1 MYRII
6 AAFFLLVASAATR
19 PRRTALFASV
29 GQNQNGSIL
38 KVLATG
44 PAGNFNGVFI
54 NYGPPCPGAVYDVAG
69 GIRGPLIQ
77 FQAWKAWSL
86 DCKSVTVWRG
96 RMIDPTTVVVKWVM
110 TYGGRGGAGGG
121 TFWGSATNPERAG
134 AAAA

>member
-6 AAFFLLVASAATR
+6 AAFFLLVASVATSSAQ
-19 PRRTALFASV
+19 PALFPSV
-29 GQNQNGSIL
+29 WQNQNGSIL

-77 FQAWKAWSL
+77 FQAWKAWSF

-96 RMIDPTTVVVKWVM
+96 RMVNPTTVVVQWVM
-110 TYGGRGGAGGG
+110 TYGGRSVRGMD
-121 TFWGSATNPERAG
+121 TFRRI
-134 AAAA
+134 

>member
-6 AAFFLLVASAATR
+6 AAFFLLVASVATSSAQ
-19 PRRTALFASV
+19 PALFPSV
-29 GQNQNGSIL
+29 WQNQQGSIL

-44 PAGNFNGVFI
+44 PGGSFNGVFI

-69 GIRGPLIQ
+69 GIRGPLIG

-96 RMIDPTTVVVKWVM
+96 RMINPTTVVATWTM
-110 TYGGRGGAGGG
+110 TYGGRRVRG
-121 TFWGSATNPERAG
+121 TDTFRRI
-134 AAAA
+134 

>member
-6 AAFFLLVASAATR
+6 AAFFLLVASVATSSAQ
-19 PRRTALFASV
+19 PALFPSV
-29 GQNQNGSIL
+29 WQNQQGSLL
-38 KVLATG
+38 KVLATDPG
-44 PAGNFNGVFI
+44 GNFRGVFI

-96 RMIDPTTVVVKWVM
+96 RMVNPTTVVVQWVM
-110 TYGGRGGAGGG
+110 TYGGRSVRGVD
-121 TFWGSATNPERAG
+121 TFRRI
-134 AAAA
+134 